1 MSVPANSEIITPA
14 KVLDKCEGG
23 LKSTLDGDQ
32 VGEERWLRQ
41 KKKDVRLAREF
52 QPKECEHQGQQRS
65 LSSELEELIN
75 RSTDDLEDKEIGV
88 LTDLLHEHQDVF
100 ATSKNPFS
108 STSITQQRIVTGEAK
123 HTKQAPRQRTLHLKE
138 RAGKEIEKMLAKGII
153 EPSSSP
159 WSSPVVLVKK
169 ENGMTREELRKKQR
183 CNPILSPVI
192 RWLESGRGR
201 SKWKQ
206 ISSKDLEQIP
216 LWGGGKRFGCTIL
229 RAKQSRSP
237 ELHTPWGGPWE
248 VTKQVTDIVYRVQKT
263 PKAEKLKFVHHDC
276 LKPFH
281 ERNLSSP

>member
-1 MSVPANSEIITPA
+1 M
-14 KVLDKCEGG
+14 
-23 LKSTLDGDQ
+23 
-32 VGEERWLRQ
+32 
-41 KKKDVRLAREF
+41 
-52 QPKECEHQGQQRS
+52 
-65 LSSELEELIN
+65 
-75 RSTDDLEDKEIGV
+75 
-88 LTDLLHEHQDVF
+88 LTDLLHKHQVVF

-123 HTKQAPRQRTLHLKE
+123 HTEQAPRRRTLHLKE
-138 RAGKEIEKMLAKGII
+138 KAGKEIEKMLAKGII

-169 ENGMTREELRKKQR
+169 KNGMTREELRKKQR

-192 RWLESGRGR
+192 RWLESGRWR

-206 ISSKDLEQIP
+206 ISCKDLEQIP
-216 LWGGGKRFGCTIL
+216 LSGGGKRFGCTIL

-237 ELHTPWGGPWE
+237 ELHTSWGGPWE
-248 VTKQVTDIVYRVQKT
+248 VTQQVTEVVYRIQKI
-263 PKAEKLKFVHHDC
+263 PKAEKLTFVHHDR